1 MVFVKISPFKAVMR
15 FGRKGKLSPRYIG
28 PYRISKQIGSR
39 AYELELPPNL
49 DQMHNVFHVSM
60 LRLYHPDPSHVLE
73 EDEVELQGDWS
84 FSEGPVR
91 ILERKDRV
99 LRNKSIPLVRVLWRH
114 HGVDETTWER
124 ESDIQNNF
132 PELFGGTPLVT

>member
-1 MVFVKISPFKAVMR
+1 MR

-28 PYRISKQIGSR
+28 PYRISRRVGSR
-39 AYELELPPNL
+39 ASELDLPPNL
-49 DQMHNVFHVSM
+49 ERMHNVFHVSM
-60 LRLYHPDPSHVLE
+60 LRLYHPGPSHVLK

-91 ILERKDRV
+91 IIERKERV

-114 HGVDETTWER
+114 HGVEEATWER
-124 ESDIQNNF
+124 ESDIQKNF
-132 PELFGGTPLVT
+132 PEVI